1 MMSPASF
8 DAHTTALEAPSMFNP
23 SHSKSSG
30 PWHEELRRFARWLL
44 ERHASL
50 GAITEIRVLRRTP
63 SGEKGTWSGYFG
75 PEDLERLI
83 VQLSPRPGG
92 PSQRLPHGAHPRS
105 GEANFYFSL
114 QGVDPK
120 AAGPVRGTLER
131 VATTTRDRDI
141 SVYSLF
147 VVDIDPERPAG
158 ISSTMQEKR
167 AAFEVMEA
175 VRGWLQEKAIRS
187 ILADSGNG
195 YHLLIPLIPFRGEA
209 VLQAA
214 RDARELLRLLHARF
228 STPGAKVDT
237 STFNPSRVLKLYG
250 TLAVK
255 GESTE
260 ERPHRLACIALPA
273 MPAED
278 VPDIDL
284 FAVLRQELED
294 FRAAQT
300 SLAPGPTR
308 SPSRPTSVS
317 RPMPTTEASGWSSWR
332 KAALGALRLETV
344 YGALLT
350 GRTSRSG
357 WLECRDPASP
367 SGDNHPS
374 AGVADGSGEAERGTF
389 HSFRTGE
396 SCSLFDFL
404 VQQGR
409 ASDFKTA
416 CALVAELSGVA
427 LPTVPTDP
435 QRLLQQFTARWSE
448 LEDDALRLALLRT
461 TLETV
466 LQLTPITR
474 DTVLQQ
480 LRTLSGLS
488 GKTLRDITHEVQK
501 KLKAAQ
507 RQSLAPPTATYER
520 TLVEYIVNHHTI
532 AQLFDCLVRAILP
545 SNRLFKLER
554 ELLFV
559 ERGLGPIP
567 VSERNLPGLLSAL
580 VEIRFLRQ
588 ERDGTSFVR
597 YGVLPAELA
606 RAFVN
611 DPHVLSRLPE
621 LKLYCR
627 APLFDP
633 HWRFIGT
640 PGFYPSGV
648 YYDGPTVEPRSPE
661 VAVLQ
666 TENGDA
672 VEPRPVHE
680 PLSRY
685 PYLEKVM
692 SGFFWRQS
700 ADRVNFLGVL
710 LTALT
715 MPHWGRGHPFMAIN
729 GNKPGVGKSTLAR
742 VLGEIVEGRSPV
754 NVSYSL
760 DDGEFEKQLATRV
773 EAGDRL
779 IVIDNAK
786 TRKLE
791 SQVLER
797 CITDS
802 RPAFRRLGSNTS
814 ITRAQNDLLFV
825 LTMNMVQLGPD
836 LRRRALPVNLFVEE
850 SLRTLSF
857 PLEDVSGFVS
867 AHRLELVGELAGMV
881 QTWVELGRPIIANP
895 ARHSTS
901 NVWAAAIDSIL
912 HINGFVG
919 FLSNFEDSLHDF
931 DPTWELVHDIAAIH
945 RDRSAAYAAEWV
957 TRLEESGHTERF
969 RDRRGMERTP
979 RARATVVGALFSE
992 YLDATFTVD
1001 GASVR
1006 LMRHYPAGPDHKPAY
1021 QFITLMEATD
1031 NTTKF

>member
-1 MMSPASF
+1 MSSSPTF
-8 DAHTTALEAPSMFNP
+8 DTNAPALEATGMSDPARFISP
-23 SHSKSSG
+23 SSG
-30 PWHEELRRFARWLL
+30 REELRRFARWLL
-44 ERHASL
+44 ERHAAL
-50 GAITEIRVLRRTP
+50 GALTEIRVLRRTP
-63 SGEKGTWSGYFG
+63 GGERGTWSGYFG
-75 PEDLERLI
+75 PDDLERLLAQ
-83 VQLSPRPGG
+83 VSPRPGG
-92 PSQRLPHGAHPRS
+92 ILQRLPHGAHPRS

-120 AAGPVRGTLER
+120 AAGPARGTLER
-131 VATTTRDRDI
+131 AATTTRDRDI

-158 ISSTMQEKR
+158 ISATEQEKQ
-167 AAFEVMEA
+167 AAFNVMEA
-175 VRGWLQEKAIRS
+175 VRGWLLEKRIGS

-195 YHLLIPLIPFRGEA
+195 YHLLIPLRPYRGEA
-209 VLQAA
+209 VVQAA
-214 RDARELLRLLHARF
+214 QDARELLRLLHARF
-228 STPGAKVDT
+228 STSGAKVDT

-255 GESTE
+255 GESTA
-260 ERPHRLACIALPA
+260 ERPHRLARIALPTL
-273 MPAED
+273 PAESL
-278 VPDIDL
+278 PDIDL
-284 FAVLRQELED
+284 FAILRQELED

-300 SLAPGPTR
+300 ASTRGP
-308 SPSRPTSVS
+308 SQILSRPVSVS
-317 RPMPTTEASGWSSWR
+317 SQRPFTDTPDWRAWR
-332 KAALGALRLETV
+332 KAALDSLRLETV
-344 YGALLT
+344 YGELLT
-350 GRTSRSG
+350 GRTSSTG

-374 AGVADGSGEAERGTF
+374 AGVAAGSGDAERGTF

-404 VQQGR
+404 VQRGH
-409 ASDFKTA
+409 ASDFKAA
-416 CALVAELSGVA
+416 CAHVAELSGVGLPA
-427 LPTVPTDP
+427 LPIDP
-435 QRLLQQFTARWSE
+435 QTLLQQFTARWGE
-448 LEDDALRLALLRT
+448 LEDDHKRLALLRT

-474 DTVLQQ
+474 DALLQQ
-480 LRTLSGLS
+480 LRTLSGLA
-488 GKTLRDITHEVQK
+488 GKTLRDITAEVQK
-501 KLKAAQ
+501 KLKAEQ
-507 RQSLAPPTATYER
+507 RQIFTPPPSSSAR
-520 TLVEYIVNHHTI
+520 TLVDYIVNHHTI
-532 AQLFDCLVRAILP
+532 QQLFECLVRAILP
-545 SNRLFKLER
+545 ASRFFRRER
-554 ELLFV
+554 ELVFV

-580 VEIRFLRQ
+580 VELRFLRL
-588 ERDGTSFVR
+588 ERDETSFVR

-611 DPHVLSRLPE
+611 DRQVLSQLPE

-633 HWRFIGT
+633 DWRFIGT

-648 YYDGPTVEPRSPE
+648 YYDGPTVEPRSPDA
-661 VAVLQ
+661 AVIQAEAIDSNEHLA
-666 TENGDA
+666 GRD
-672 VEPRPVHE
+672 

-685 PYLEKVM
+685 PYLSKVL
-692 SGFFWRQS
+692 SGFFWRQQ

-742 VLGEIVEGRSPV
+742 VLGEIVEGRAPV
-754 NVSYSL
+754 NVSYSM

-786 TRKLE
+786 TQKLE

-814 ITRAQNDLLFV
+814 ITRSQNDLLFV

-850 SLRTLSF
+850 NLRALSF
-857 PLEDVSGFVS
+857 PLEDVSGFVT

-881 QTWVELGRPIIANP
+881 QTWIDLGRPLIAHP
-895 ARHSTS
+895 VRHSTS
-901 NVWAAAIDSIL
+901 NLWAAAMDSIL
-912 HINGFVG
+912 RTNGFVG

-931 DPTWELVHDIAAIH
+931 DPTWELVHDIALTH

-969 RDRRGMERTP
+969 RDRRGLERTP

-992 YLDATFTVD
+992 YLDCVFTVD
-1001 GASVR
+1001 GAPVR
-1006 LMRHYPAGPDHKPAY
+1006 LVRHYPAGPDHKPAY
-1021 QFITLMEATD
+1021 QFITLEEVSE
-1031 NTTKF
+1031 NTAKF